1 MPYSKS
7 RSSPKKKRSK
17 RKAGDSDGDA
27 NSAKKMRAGADMPL
41 QLQQPEFVDNTLGT
55 RRSGRAGAGTG
66 GRAAQ
71 LEKIGALLDA
81 SHTRSTQ
88 RKGTTSLDSNA
99 PANPLAP
106 EQPRKGR
113 GSHSK
118 VNIIKAIDN
127 HTECYYSETPSAS
140 SIQSFRDGES
150 CKFWKASQEN

>member
-1 MPYSKS
+1 MASSKS

-17 RKAGDSDGDA
+17 RKAVDSDGDA
-27 NSAKKMRAGADMPL
+27 NSAKKMRAGAEI
-41 QLQQPEFVDNTLGT
+41 QQPEFVDHTLAAT

-81 SHTRSTQ
+81 SHTRSAQ
-88 RKGTTSLDSNA
+88 RKGTTSLDLNT

-113 GSHSK
+113 GRHSK
-118 VNIIKAIDN
+118 VNMIIAIDN
-127 HTECYYSETPSAS
+127 HTERYSETPSAS
-140 SIQSFRDGES
+140 SIQSSGDDES
-150 CKFWKASQEN
+150 CKF